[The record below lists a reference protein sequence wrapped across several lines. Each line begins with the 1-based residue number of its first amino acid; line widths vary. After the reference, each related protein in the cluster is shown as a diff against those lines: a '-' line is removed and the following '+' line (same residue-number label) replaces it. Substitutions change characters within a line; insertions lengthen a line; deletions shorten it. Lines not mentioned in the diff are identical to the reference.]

1 MRKVL
6 DGTHELIADD
16 GHAQEGPQETL
27 IQMLELLLSSLLLVS
42 LWLFVVVEVVVV
54 VVVVAVGD
62 LDSDPWVFTRS
73 MIVVDSWYYRYGIT

>member
-42 LWLFVVVEVVVV
+42 L
-54 VVVVAVGD
+54 
-62 LDSDPWVFTRS
+62 
-73 MIVVDSWYYRYGIT
+73 